1 MLNIPFADSGV
12 LKYFDSEEFH
22 YSYSI
27 NTFDYPTMHSHED
40 YWEFCILTD
49 GTLKNCIF
57 ERGVEYYSAKTLSF
71 MTTKDCHAYHKAS
84 DTLRYINLP
93 VRESQLL
100 RMLEVISPTLCDR
113 LLQGPRCFPITDSLI
128 LQIEYLI
135 YRCNLLGEE
144 QVDQKNG
151 LLCSAVL
158 LILQELNRI
167 YLDVDES
174 LTPFMKKLLPLRE
187 RKEFLRY
194 SVSDLGHALN
204 YSSAHLNRLF
214 ASHFQMT
221 PREYLMRHKFRYARN
236 LLQST
241 DLGMQEIAAE
251 IGYSN
256 LSHFFANF
264 KSLYG
269 ITPGECR
276 RGEEGMSVLPL
287 STKEVQ
293 AKR

>member
-49 GTLKNCIF
+49 GTLKNCIAG
-57 ERGVEYYSAKTLSF
+57 RGVEIYPAKTLSF
-71 MTTKDCHAYHKAS
+71 MTTQDRHAYQKAS

-100 RMLEVISPTLCDR
+100 RMLEVISPDFCER
-113 LLQGPRCFPITDSLI
+113 LLQGPRCFPISDALI
-128 LQIEYLI
+128 SEVEYLI
-135 YRCNLLGEE
+135 NRCNLLGEE
-144 QVDQKNG
+144 QINQKNG

-158 LILQELNRI
+158 LLLQELNRI
-167 YLDVDES
+167 HLNVDEA
-174 LTPFMKKLLPLRE
+174 LTPFMKKLLLLTE
-187 RKEFLRY
+187 QKEFLLY
-194 SVSDLGHALN
+194 SVTDLQKALN

-214 ASHFQMT
+214 AAHFQTT

-256 LSHFFANF
+256 LSHFFSHF
-264 KSLYG
+264 KKYYG
-269 ITPGECR
+269 VTPGECR
-276 RGEEGMSVLPL
+276 KGRLL
-287 STKEVQ
+287 H
-293 AKR
+293 A